1 MSVMV
6 KLDEAGL
13 AARFEQGRLKAE
25 SMVCEQI
32 IADCNQQ
39 FTPKQEGT
47 LRDSARPQE
56 HDGHMAAVW
65 DTVYAAYQYYGC
77 WPDGSHV
84 IRNHTTPDTHT
95 QWAEVAK
102 QRHGKRW
109 AEIARKAHAEGA
121 GE

>member
-1 MSVMV
+1 MSVTV

-13 AARFEQGRLKAE
+13 AARFDRGRLRAE

-32 IADCNQQ
+32 IADSNQQ

-56 HDGHMAAVW
+56 KDGHMAAVW

-77 WPDGSHV
+77 WPDGSHQ
-84 IRNHTTPDTHT
+84 IKNHTTAGTTIMWCEAARGQYGKD
-95 QWAEVAK
+95 WEKVAQNAFK
-102 QRHGKRW
+102 
-109 AEIARKAHAEGA
+109 EGA
-121 GE
+121 GW

>member
-1 MSVMV
+1 MSVTV
-6 KLDEAGL
+6 KLDEMGL
-13 AARFEQGRLKAE
+13 QSRFEQGRLTAE

-32 IADCNQQ
+32 IADSNQQ

-56 HDGHMAAVW
+56 HGGHMAAVW

-84 IRNHTTPDTHT
+84 IKNHTTAGTTT
-95 QWAEVAK
+95 QWVETARGQYEKDWAQVAQNAFVK
-102 QRHGKRW
+102 
-109 AEIARKAHAEGA
+109 GA
-121 GE
+121 GW